1 LEHDVMPNIT
11 KYMGK
16 AIPGMS
22 VIQGAWDAGQGVSS
36 LIKGLQRLAAKQSGG
51 PVPMEDIQK
60 WMDNNRVILEPRKTR
75 KIDKEVRDALRDV
88 DYLGFENV
96 GEALA
101 NIKHHPDWEE
111 RWDLQD
117 DPDVLKTI
125 KKHLSK
131 KAEYPESYKNQNFYV
146 DRGELKTDRY
156 LGFMEKDDWSQIK
169 GFMGQNKKWDTDVKF
184 LVQALQ
190 ELQNIKEESK
200 GKRRGSKYGHYNVGG
215 GKPYFEDLIWDEQGK
230 IDTILEAYTGGERQ
244 HTGFGYIEPG
254 SRGTTR
260 NVSKA
265 RDSIWMSVLDAM
277 KKREKQEKKKK

>member
-1 LEHDVMPNIT
+1 
-11 KYMGK
+11 MGK

-22 VIQGAWDAGQGVSS
+22 VIQGAWDAGQGVDS

-51 PVPMEDIQK
+51 PVPMKDIEEWLHK
-60 WMDNNRVILEPRKTR
+60 NTSRYEEHK
-75 KIDKEVRDALRDV
+75 
-88 DYLGFENV
+88 
-96 GEALA
+96 GE
-101 NIKHHPDWEE
+101 IT
-111 RWDLQD
+111 
-117 DPDVLKTI
+117 DPDEVHTI
-125 KKHLSK
+125 K
-131 KAEYPESYKNQNFYV
+131 EYPDIPEGGI
-146 DRGELKTDRY
+146 RARY
-156 LGFMEKDDWSQIK
+156 LGPIEKPLTDEVDDFMR
-169 GFMGQNKKWDTDVKF
+169 QNKKWDTDVKF

-244 HTGFGYIEPG
+244 HTGFGDIEPG

-260 NVSKA
+260 NVSKS

-277 KKREKQEKKKK
+277 KRQEKQEKKKK